1 MYSMTGYAS
10 LSKEFDAM
18 TLQIDIKS
26 VNGKYSDLRLN
37 APAFDNNFLEILRKN
52 ASERIVRGQVTVDI
66 ILKRGSQAGDL
77 KRIDIEQLRQYQ
89 EDFKAAF
96 GGLND
101 DWSFMKA
108 FLLLDG
114 ATKKDELTFD
124 ADKDGDFVLAALG
137 EAFDAF
143 YASRAEEGVRLQA
156 DLLQKVNQLEATRAA
171 IAARVPELDQ
181 AYRERL
187 ETRMRDFI
195 NDLDEIDE
203 ARILSEV
210 AVHAVKSTIDEELV
224 RLGSHFEKLKAL
236 LSGYEQL
243 VGKKLDFYMQ
253 EVNREYNTIASKVS
267 DIEVAEQIVESKVIV
282 DQIREQA
289 QNIM

>member
-89 EDFKAAF
+89 EDFKTAF
-96 GGLND
+96 GNLND

-156 DLLQKVNQLEATRAA
+156 DLLQKINQLEATRAA

-187 ETRMRDFI
+187 ETRMREFI
-195 NDLDEIDE
+195 NDLDEVDE

-236 LSGYEQL
+236 LSGSEQL

>member
-66 ILKRGSQAGDL
+66 ILKRSSQAGDL

-124 ADKDGDFVLAALG
+124 ADKDGDFILAALG

-236 LSGYEQL
+236 LSGSEQL